1 MADPQTLLRSR
12 GYVGLLVMAAIIVV
26 ARIAPADSEDPDAS
40 SSPAPPV
47 RAEAGTAKDKQ
58 PEPG

>member
-1 MADPQTLLRSR
+1 VADPQALLRSR

-47 RAEAGTAKDKQ
+47 RAEPGTATIRQ
-58 PEPG
+58 PGPD

>member
-1 MADPQTLLRSR
+1 
-12 GYVGLLVMAAIIVV
+12 VV

-47 RAEAGTAKDKQ
+47 RAEPGTATIRQ
-58 PEPG
+58 PGPD